1 MFRILT
7 KIPYLALLIYGIFLL
22 CFIAFLIPFGTES
35 DEEILIFL
43 LSESPWKIRDVL
55 NFHLLFSSFL
65 FFIFESFEI
74 SVFYA
79 FRSLN
84 LIFLISKNLY
94 AIDTKAEQA
103 IVMDFDTNEILFE
116 KNSNSKTPP
125 ASMTKIMTVYA
136 AFDRLKN
143 TDLSINN
150 ECTVSAKA
158 YKMGGSRTFLEIDDK
173 VSIDDLL
180 KGIIIQSGNDA
191 SVALAECLAGTEED
205 FAKLMNVYAKR
216 LGMNNTNFINSSGW
230 PEDDHYS
237 TVYDLA
243 ILSNAVIREFP
254 DLYLYFADEEFTYN
268 DIKQPNRNKLL
279 SSVQGAD
286 GLKTGFTKASGWGI
300 AATAKREDRRITV
313 VINGTNSSRSRMN
326 ESANL
331 INWAFS
337 QTSQK
342 ELVREGQV
350 ITQVD
355 VWLGN
360 KPRVNLISS
369 RKIVSTLSF
378 DQLQLIK
385 SSIQYKKPLD
395 APILKGNSYGKLL
408 ISIEGKPNIEI
419 DLVAE
424 ENVGTINPILKIFAA
439 LKYLIFGSTLDE

>member
-1 MFRILT
+1 MKSKLT
-7 KIPYLALLIYGIFLL
+7 PYILLIL
-22 CFIAFLIPFGTES
+22 
-35 DEEILIFL
+35 
-43 LSESPWKIRDVL
+43 
-55 NFHLLFSSFL
+55 
-65 FFIFESFEI
+65 
-74 SVFYA
+74 
-79 FRSLN
+79 
-84 LIFLISKNLY
+84 LISTKLF

-103 IVMDFDTNEILFE
+103 VVVDFDTNEILFE
-116 KNSNSKTPP
+116 KNSYLKTPP

-143 TDLSINN
+143 TELSINN
-150 ECTVSAKA
+150 ECTISAKA

-173 VSIDDLL
+173 VTIDDLL

-205 FAKLMNVYAKR
+205 FAKLMNFYAKK
-216 LGMNNTNFINSSGW
+216 LGMNNTNFVNSSGW
-230 PEDDHYS
+230 PETDHYS
-237 TVYDLA
+237 SVLDLA
-243 ILSNAVIREFP
+243 ILSNAIIKEFP
-254 DLYLYFADEEFTYN
+254 NLYLYFSDKEFTYN
-268 DIKQPNRNKLL
+268 QIKQPNRNKLL

-300 AATAKREDRRITV
+300 AATAKRNDRRITV

-342 ELVREGQV
+342 ELVKKGQV

-360 KPRVNLISS
+360 KPRVNLVSS
-369 RKIVSTLSF
+369 KKIISTLSF

-385 SSIQYKKPLD
+385 SSIEYKKPIES
-395 APILKGNSYGKLL
+395 PIFKGSTYGKLL
-408 ISIEGKPNIEI
+408 IEIEGKPNIEV

-424 ENVGTINPILKIFAA
+424 EDVGTINPLLKVFAA
-439 LKYLIFGSTLDE
+439 VKYLIFGTSLDE

>member
-1 MFRILT
+1 MRTQTITFIL
-7 KIPYLALLIYGIFLL
+7 
-22 CFIAFLIPFGTES
+22 
-35 DEEILIFL
+35 
-43 LSESPWKIRDVL
+43 
-55 NFHLLFSSFL
+55 
-65 FFIFESFEI
+65 
-74 SVFYA
+74 
-79 FRSLN
+79 
-84 LIFLISKNLY
+84 LIFLISKHVI

-342 ELVREGQV
+342 ELVSEGQV
-350 ITQVD
+350 IAQVD

>member
-1 MFRILT
+1 MRTQTITFIL
-7 KIPYLALLIYGIFLL
+7 
-22 CFIAFLIPFGTES
+22 
-35 DEEILIFL
+35 
-43 LSESPWKIRDVL
+43 
-55 NFHLLFSSFL
+55 
-65 FFIFESFEI
+65 
-74 SVFYA
+74 
-79 FRSLN
+79 
-84 LIFLISKNLY
+84 LIFLISKNLF

-116 KNSNSKTPP
+116 KNSNLKTPP

-342 ELVREGQV
+342 ELVSEGQV

-369 RKIVSTLSF
+369 RKVVSTLSF

>member
-1 MFRILT
+1 MKKLFFT
-7 KIPYLALLIYGIFLL
+7 
-22 CFIAFLIPFGTES
+22 
-35 DEEILIFL
+35 ILISF
-43 LSESPWKIRDVL
+43 I
-55 NFHLLFSSFL
+55 LF
-65 FFIFESFEI
+65 
-74 SVFYA
+74 A
-79 FRSLN
+79 
-84 LIFLISKNLY
+84 SKLY

-116 KNSNSKTPP
+116 KNSNIKTPP

-143 TDLSINN
+143 TDLSIEN
-150 ECTVSAKA
+150 ECLVSAKA

-173 VSIDDLL
+173 GSIDELL

-191 SVALAECLAGTEED
+191 SVALAECLAGTEDD

-216 LGMNNTNFINSSGW
+216 LGMINTNFLNSSGW

-243 ILSNAVIREFP
+243 LLSNALIREFP
-254 DLYLYFADEEFTYN
+254 DLYLYFSDKEFTYN

-300 AATAKREDRRITV
+300 AATAKRDNRRITT
-313 VINGTNSSRSRMN
+313 VINGTNSSRSRLN
-326 ESANL
+326 EASNL

-342 ELVREGQV
+342 LLVDENQV
-350 ITQVD
+350 IVEVD

-360 KPRVNLISS
+360 KPRVNLVSS
-369 RKIVSTLSF
+369 KKIVSTLSF
-378 DQLQLIK
+378 DPIQLIK
-385 SSIQYKKPLD
+385 SSLNYKKPIE
-395 APILKGNSYGKLL
+395 APIKKGEVYGKL
-408 ISIEGKPNIEI
+408 IIDIDGKPNIEVELI
-419 DLVAE
+419 SQESIGSV
-424 ENVGTINPILKIFAA
+424 NPISKVFAA
-439 LKYLIFGSTLDE
+439 MKYLIFGTSLDE

>member
-1 MFRILT
+1 MRTQTITFIL
-7 KIPYLALLIYGIFLL
+7 
-22 CFIAFLIPFGTES
+22 
-35 DEEILIFL
+35 
-43 LSESPWKIRDVL
+43 
-55 NFHLLFSSFL
+55 
-65 FFIFESFEI
+65 
-74 SVFYA
+74 
-79 FRSLN
+79 
-84 LIFLISKNLY
+84 LIFLISKNVF

-369 RKIVSTLSF
+369 RKVVSTLSF

>member
-1 MFRILT
+1 MRTQTITFIL
-7 KIPYLALLIYGIFLL
+7 
-22 CFIAFLIPFGTES
+22 
-35 DEEILIFL
+35 
-43 LSESPWKIRDVL
+43 
-55 NFHLLFSSFL
+55 
-65 FFIFESFEI
+65 
-74 SVFYA
+74 
-79 FRSLN
+79 
-84 LIFLISKNLY
+84 LIFLISKNVF

-116 KNSNSKTPP
+116 KNSSSKTPP

-254 DLYLYFADEEFTYN
+254 NLYLYFADEEFTYN

-369 RKIVSTLSF
+369 RKVVSTLSF

-419 DLVAE
+419 DLLAE

>member
-1 MFRILT
+1 MKIKFIPYILIIILT
-7 KIPYLALLIYGIFLL
+7 S
-22 CFIAFLIPFGTES
+22 TQ
-35 DEEILIFL
+35 
-43 LSESPWKIRDVL
+43 
-55 NFHLLFSSFL
+55 LF
-65 FFIFESFEI
+65 
-74 SVFYA
+74 
-79 FRSLN
+79 
-84 LIFLISKNLY
+84 

-103 IVMDFDTNEILFE
+103 VVVDFDTNEILFE
-116 KNSNSKTPP
+116 KNPDLKTPP

-143 TDLSINN
+143 TELSINN
-150 ECTVSAKA
+150 ECIVSAKA

-173 VSIDDLL
+173 VSIDELL

-216 LGMNNTNFINSSGW
+216 LGMYNTNFVNSSGW

-237 TVYDLA
+237 TVLDLA
-243 ILSNAVIREFP
+243 ILSNAIIREFP
-254 DLYLYFADEEFTYN
+254 NLYLYFSDKEFIYN

-279 SSVQGAD
+279 NSLQGAD

-300 AATAKREDRRITV
+300 AATAKRDDRRVTV
-313 VINGTNSSRSRMN
+313 VINGTNSSRTRMN
-326 ESANL
+326 ESSNL

-342 ELVREGQV
+342 KLVNEGQ
-350 ITQVD
+350 IILQAD

-360 KPRVNLISS
+360 KPRVNLLSS
-369 RKIVSTLSF
+369 KKVISTLSF

-385 SSIQYKKPLD
+385 SSIEYKKPIE
-395 APILKGNSYGKLL
+395 APILKGNTYGKLL
-408 ISIEGKPNIEI
+408 IEIAGKPNIEV

-424 ENVGTINPILKIFAA
+424 EDVGSINPILKIFAA
-439 LKYLIFGSTLDE
+439 IKYLIFGTSLDE

>member
-1 MFRILT
+1 MRTQTITFIL
-7 KIPYLALLIYGIFLL
+7 
-22 CFIAFLIPFGTES
+22 
-35 DEEILIFL
+35 
-43 LSESPWKIRDVL
+43 
-55 NFHLLFSSFL
+55 
-65 FFIFESFEI
+65 
-74 SVFYA
+74 
-79 FRSLN
+79 
-84 LIFLISKNLY
+84 LIFLITKHVF

-342 ELVREGQV
+342 ELVSEGQV
-350 ITQVD
+350 IAQVD

-369 RKIVSTLSF
+369 RKVVSTLSF

-424 ENVGTINPILKIFAA
+424 EDVGSINPILKIFAA

>member
-1 MFRILT
+1 M
-7 KIPYLALLIYGIFLL
+7 K
-22 CFIAFLIPFGTES
+22 
-35 DEEILIFL
+35 
-43 LSESPWKIRDVL
+43 K
-55 NFHLLFSSFL
+55 L
-65 FFIFESFEI
+65 FFT
-74 SVFYA
+74 
-79 FRSLN
+79 
-84 LIFLISKNLY
+84 FLISFILFASKIY

-116 KNSNSKTPP
+116 KNSKIKTPP

-143 TDLSINN
+143 TDLSIEN
-150 ECTVSAKA
+150 ECVVSAKA

-173 VSIDDLL
+173 VSIDELL

-191 SVALAECLAGTEED
+191 SVALAECLAGTEDD

-216 LGMNNTNFINSSGW
+216 LGMINTNFLNSSGW

-243 ILSNAVIREFP
+243 LLSNALIREFP
-254 DLYLYFADEEFTYN
+254 DLYLYFSDKEFTYN

-300 AATAKREDRRITV
+300 AATAKRDNRRITT
-313 VINGTNSSRSRMN
+313 VINGTNSSRSRLN
-326 ESANL
+326 EASNL

-342 ELVREGQV
+342 LLVDENQV
-350 ITQVD
+350 IVEVD

-360 KPRVNLISS
+360 KPRVNLVSS
-369 RKIVSTLSF
+369 KKVVSTLSF
-378 DQLQLIK
+378 DQIQLIK
-385 SSIQYKKPLD
+385 SSLHYKKPIE
-395 APILKGNSYGKLL
+395 APIKKGEVYGKL
-408 ISIEGKPNIEI
+408 IIDIDGKPNIEVELI
-419 DLVAE
+419 SQESIGSV
-424 ENVGTINPILKIFAA
+424 NPISKVFAA
-439 LKYLIFGSTLDE
+439 MKYLIFGTSLDE

>member
-1 MFRILT
+1 MRTQTITFIL
-7 KIPYLALLIYGIFLL
+7 
-22 CFIAFLIPFGTES
+22 
-35 DEEILIFL
+35 
-43 LSESPWKIRDVL
+43 
-55 NFHLLFSSFL
+55 
-65 FFIFESFEI
+65 
-74 SVFYA
+74 
-79 FRSLN
+79 
-84 LIFLISKNLY
+84 LIFLISKNVF

-254 DLYLYFADEEFTYN
+254 NLYLYFADEEFTYN

-286 GLKTGFTKASGWGI
+286 GLKTGFTRASGWGI

-342 ELVREGQV
+342 ELVSEGQV
-350 ITQVD
+350 IAQVD

-369 RKIVSTLSF
+369 RKVVSTLSF

-424 ENVGTINPILKIFAA
+424 EDVGTLNPILKIFAA

>member
-1 MFRILT
+1 M
-7 KIPYLALLIYGIFLL
+7 KIKF
-22 CFIAFLIPFGTES
+22 IPF
-35 DEEILIFL
+35 ILF
-43 LSESPWKIRDVL
+43 
-55 NFHLLFSSFL
+55 
-65 FFIFESFEI
+65 
-74 SVFYA
+74 
-79 FRSLN
+79 
-84 LIFLISKNLY
+84 IFLISTKSFS
-94 AIDTKAEQA
+94 IDTKAEQA
-103 IVMDFDTNEILFE
+103 VVIDFDTNEILYE
-116 KNSNSKTPP
+116 KNYNLQTPP
-125 ASMTKIMTVYA
+125 ASMTKILTVYA
-136 AFDRLKN
+136 AFDRIKN

-216 LGMNNTNFINSSGW
+216 LGMNNSNFLNSSGW

-237 TVYDLA
+237 TVLDLG
-243 ILSNAVIREFP
+243 ILSNAIIRDFP
-254 DLYLYFADEEFTYN
+254 NLYLYFSDEEFTYN
-268 DIKQPNRNKLL
+268 EIKQPNRNKLL
-279 SSVQGAD
+279 QSVQGAD

-300 AATAKREDRRITV
+300 AATARRDDRRITV

-326 ESANL
+326 ESSNL

-342 ELVREGQV
+342 KLVDEGQLIV
-350 ITQVD
+350 EAD

-369 RKIVSTLSF
+369 RKVISTLSF

-385 SSIQYKKPLD
+385 SSIQYAKPIE
-395 APILKGNSYGKLL
+395 APIIKGNTYGKLL
-408 ISIEGKPNIEI
+408 IEIDGKPNIEV
-419 DLVAE
+419 DLIAE
-424 ENVGTINPILKIFAA
+424 YDVGPINPILKIFAA
-439 LKYLIFGSTLDE
+439 IKYLIFGTSLDE

>member
-1 MFRILT
+1 MRTQTITFIL
-7 KIPYLALLIYGIFLL
+7 
-22 CFIAFLIPFGTES
+22 
-35 DEEILIFL
+35 
-43 LSESPWKIRDVL
+43 
-55 NFHLLFSSFL
+55 
-65 FFIFESFEI
+65 
-74 SVFYA
+74 
-79 FRSLN
+79 
-84 LIFLISKNLY
+84 LIFLISKNVF

-350 ITQVD
+350 IAQVD

-369 RKIVSTLSF
+369 RKVVSTLSF

>member
-1 MFRILT
+1 MKKLFFT
-7 KIPYLALLIYGIFLL
+7 
-22 CFIAFLIPFGTES
+22 
-35 DEEILIFL
+35 ILISF
-43 LSESPWKIRDVL
+43 I
-55 NFHLLFSSFL
+55 LFSS
-65 FFIFESFEI
+65 
-74 SVFYA
+74 
-79 FRSLN
+79 
-84 LIFLISKNLY
+84 KLY

-116 KNSNSKTPP
+116 KNSNLKTPP

-143 TDLSINN
+143 TDLSIEN
-150 ECTVSAKA
+150 ECVVSAKA

-173 VSIDDLL
+173 VSIDELL

-191 SVALAECLAGTEED
+191 SVALAECLAGTEDD

-216 LGMNNTNFINSSGW
+216 LGMISTNFLNSSGW

-243 ILSNAVIREFP
+243 LLSNALIREFP
-254 DLYLYFADEEFTYN
+254 DLYLYFSDKEFTYN

-300 AATAKREDRRITV
+300 AATAKRDNRRITT
-313 VINGTNSSRSRMN
+313 VINGTNSSRSRLN
-326 ESANL
+326 EASNL

-342 ELVREGQV
+342 LLVDENQV
-350 ITQVD
+350 IVEVD

-360 KPRVNLISS
+360 KPRVNLVSS
-369 RKIVSTLSF
+369 KKVVSTLSF
-378 DQLQLIK
+378 DQIQLIK
-385 SSIQYKKPLD
+385 SSLQYKRPIE
-395 APILKGNSYGKLL
+395 APIKKGEVYGKL
-408 ISIEGKPNIEI
+408 IIDIDGKPNIEVELI
-419 DLVAE
+419 SQESIGSV
-424 ENVGTINPILKIFAA
+424 NPISKVFAA
-439 LKYLIFGSTLDE
+439 MKYLIFGTSLDE

>member
-1 MFRILT
+1 MRTKTITFIL
-7 KIPYLALLIYGIFLL
+7 
-22 CFIAFLIPFGTES
+22 
-35 DEEILIFL
+35 
-43 LSESPWKIRDVL
+43 
-55 NFHLLFSSFL
+55 
-65 FFIFESFEI
+65 
-74 SVFYA
+74 
-79 FRSLN
+79 
-84 LIFLISKNLY
+84 LIFLISKNVF

-342 ELVREGQV
+342 ELVSEGQV
-350 ITQVD
+350 IAQVD

-360 KPRVNLISS
+360 KSRVNLISS
-369 RKIVSTLSF
+369 KKVVSTLSF

-424 ENVGTINPILKIFAA
+424 EDVGTINPILKIFAA

>member
-1 MFRILT
+1 MRTQTITFIL
-7 KIPYLALLIYGIFLL
+7 
-22 CFIAFLIPFGTES
+22 
-35 DEEILIFL
+35 
-43 LSESPWKIRDVL
+43 
-55 NFHLLFSSFL
+55 
-65 FFIFESFEI
+65 
-74 SVFYA
+74 
-79 FRSLN
+79 
-84 LIFLISKNLY
+84 LIFLISKHVF

-116 KNSNSKTPP
+116 KNSNAKTPP

-254 DLYLYFADEEFTYN
+254 NLYLYFADEEFTYN

-369 RKIVSTLSF
+369 RKVVSTLSF

-424 ENVGTINPILKIFAA
+424 EDVGTINPILKIFAA